1 MDRLRELVKRGGLR
15 HIGVTGSST
24 STTSAPLILL
34 EGMEDEVREEDIVLI
49 ENRNGDLILA
59 VCRQGT
65 GVNENLR
72 VGSYSPGIAYVR
84 AKGEAPS
91 KVKESYHFTLM
102 FIGVID
108 EDGVRSNDAIVS
120 PGVPVYTFKGSDYNP
135 LTLIEPRDE
144 YGCVHGGFLAK
155 ERKWSIPF
163 HKRFIPYHI
172 GVFGTTGSGKSF
184 LARFLLIP
192 ILKEAGY
199 RVLVL
204 DWSGMDYAP
213 YMEDVV
219 SVTDVRQHP
228 DSIIEYL
235 VEKTKN
241 FGYREEL
248 NTARIALE
256 EVVCRRWI
264 SLIEKSG
271 GDAARLHQ
279 LLMDAIINA
288 IVSEHLKE
296 STKRLAVARVERGFT
311 KVSAEDLR
319 LFMGTKSVGDLIP
332 EEGSVRVVDMSG
344 VDTEIKL
351 SFFLTLAD
359 YLLLK
364 MYRGDV
370 LDLALIVD
378 EAPQY
383 CPFEPRGIQRETT
396 LRIKNLCALGRK
408 HNFCMVLISQGI
420 AGEIG
425 INAAVRRN
433 LNTWFI
439 GQIHSLD
446 LEEVEK
452 RLSPYG
458 IRPERL
464 LYLPVGQFY
473 FVGKMNPSPTPLLIS
488 FDIEGG

>member
-1 MDRLRELVKRGGLR
+1 MDSLRELVKRGGLR

-84 AKGEAPS
+84 AKGEVPS

-155 ERKWSIPF
+155 ERKWSVPF

-184 LARFLLIP
+184 LTRLLLIP
-192 ILKEAGY
+192 VLKEAGY
-199 RVLVL
+199 GILVL

-213 YMEDVV
+213 YMKDVV
-219 SVTDVRQHP
+219 SVTDVKQQP
-228 DSIIEYL
+228 DSIIEYI

-241 FGYREEL
+241 FGYGQEV
-248 NTARIALE
+248 NTARTALE
-256 EVVCRRWI
+256 EVVSRRWR
-264 SLIEKSG
+264 SLIEG
-271 GDAARLHQ
+271 C
-279 LLMDAIINA
+279 MDAVSLREKLIEEIERVII
-288 IVSEHLKE
+288 SERIRE
-296 STKRLAVARVERGFT
+296 DAKRLAIARIERGFA
-311 KVSAEDLR
+311 KISAEEIS
-319 LFMGTKSVGDLIP
+319 LFMGKKEIKDIIP
-332 EEGSVRVVDMSG
+332 DKGEVKVVDMSG

-359 YLLLK
+359 HLLLK
-364 MYRGDV
+364 MHRGET
-370 LDLALIVD
+370 LNLALVVD

-383 CPFEPRGIQRETT
+383 CPFEPRGIQREAT
-396 LRIKNLCALGRK
+396 LRIRNLCALGRK